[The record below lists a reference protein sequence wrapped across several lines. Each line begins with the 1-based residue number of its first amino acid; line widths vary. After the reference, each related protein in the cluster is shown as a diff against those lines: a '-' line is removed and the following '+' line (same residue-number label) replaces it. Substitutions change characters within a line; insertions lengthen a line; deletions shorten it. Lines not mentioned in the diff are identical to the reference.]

1 MGDYKLGE
9 NKLMVAVFYKI
20 PIENQ
25 GWSLL
30 LFLYILGMFTFI
42 ECKKGLPR
50 DSWKVIASTFLRLL
64 FN

>member
-1 MGDYKLGE
+1 MGDYKLRE

-25 GWSLL
+25 GWSFL

-42 ECKKGLPR
+42 ECKKGLSR
-50 DSWKVIASTFLRLL
+50 DS
-64 FN
+64 